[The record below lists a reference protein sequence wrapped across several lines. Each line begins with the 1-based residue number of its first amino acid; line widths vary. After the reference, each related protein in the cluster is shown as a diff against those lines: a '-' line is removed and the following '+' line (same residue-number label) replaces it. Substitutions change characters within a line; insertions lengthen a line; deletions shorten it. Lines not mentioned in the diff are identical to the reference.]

1 MRGLAEYIMRG
12 RREATL
18 AVAIATAIPLLFW
31 FSAAAVALVILRRG
45 LSEALPILAWGLLPA
60 VVWAVVGDLTPLLVI
75 AGSAGLAVVLR
86 QHNDWLRVV
95 LLAVPLGVVFGLVL
109 LTALSEPLQALAGNF
124 RELLPE
130 LLEQMGV
137 QLDEA
142 NRALLLARLDQ
153 LMIPLLGGVL
163 GAMHML
169 MALVSLMIGR
179 YWQAGL
185 YNPGGFRQEFQ
196 QLRLPPLAAIS
207 LLVLVVLAPQWPSL
221 ALLSPVASV
230 PLLLAGLALLHAV
243 VGARNLGKGW
253 LVGIYVLLVLFIRFA
268 YPLIVFLAF
277 VDSLFDFRSRMRRQ
291 RPPRDDDDP
300 NSQG

>member
-18 AVAIATAIPLLFW
+18 AVAIAAAIPLLFW
-31 FSAAAVALVILRRG
+31 FSAAAVALVVLRRG
-45 LSEALPILAWGLLPA
+45 LSDAVPILVWGLLPA

-75 AGSAGLAVVLR
+75 TGSAGLAVVLR
-86 QHNDWLRVV
+86 QHNDWVRVL
-95 LLAVPLGVVFGLVL
+95 LLAVPLGVVFALVL
-109 LTALSEPLQALAGNF
+109 LSALSEPLQQLAGSF
-124 RELLPE
+124 REMLPE

-142 NRALLLARLDQ
+142 NRAVLLSRLDQ
-153 LMIPLLGGVL
+153 LMTPVLGGVL

-169 MALVSLMIGR
+169 MVLVSLMLAR

-185 YNPGGFRQEFQ
+185 YNPGGFRQEFH
-196 QLRLPPLAAIS
+196 QLRLPPLASIG
-207 LLVLVVLAPQWPSL
+207 LLALVVLAPQWPAL
-221 ALLSPVASV
+221 AMLSPVASV
-230 PLLLAGLALLHAV
+230 PLLLAGLALLHGV

-253 LVGIYVLLVLFIRFA
+253 LIGLYVLLVLFVRFA
-268 YPLIVFLAF
+268 YPLIMFLAF

-300 NSQG
+300 SSQG